1 MKRVMIFGF
10 SGAGKS
16 TLARRIAEKI
26 GTEPTHL
33 DALHWLPG
41 WVESGREY
49 KRNALRPVL
58 EREKWVIDG
67 NYMKVLFD
75 ERLDTAD
82 TVVFLDFNRFIC
94 LFRVIKRYLN
104 YRGRSRP
111 DMGEGCPEKLDA
123 EFLRWVLLDGRK
135 NRGKY
140 RSAIREAAASG
151 KRAETLKNPREVRDF
166 LNNL

>member
-26 GTEPTHL
+26 GIEPTHL

-41 WVESGREY
+41 WVESGREH

-58 EREKWVIDG
+58 ERDKWVIDG
-67 NYMKVLFD
+67 NYLKVLFD
-75 ERLDTAD
+75 ERLDMAD

-94 LFRVIKRYLN
+94 LFRVIKRYFN

-151 KRAETLKNPREVRDF
+151 KRAKTLKNPREVRDF

>member
-41 WVESGREY
+41 WVESSREY

-75 ERLDTAD
+75 ERLDMAD
-82 TVVFLDFNRFIC
+82 TVIFLDFNRFIC

-104 YRGRSRP
+104 YRGKSRP
-111 DMGEGCPEKLDA
+111 DMGEGCPEKIDA

-135 NRGKY
+135 NREKY

-151 KRAETLKNPREVRDF
+151 KRTETLKNPREVKDF